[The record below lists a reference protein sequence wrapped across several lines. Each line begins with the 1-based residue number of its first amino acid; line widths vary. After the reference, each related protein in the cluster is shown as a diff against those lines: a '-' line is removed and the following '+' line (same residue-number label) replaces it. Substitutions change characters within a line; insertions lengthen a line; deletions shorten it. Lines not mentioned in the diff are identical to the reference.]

1 MNVVG
6 DPYIVLWVVGTD
18 RYGMRSAP
26 ILEEFVPLRP
36 RLDDFSSRIDH
47 NDAVAKLGSYTRR
60 LLADRAPEAVKVV
73 WQFFRQ
79 LQLAAVCN
87 EDVIRIQTS
96 CYYLSSAARPA
107 ETRSIAST
115 SAVIFAFICFLLLW
129 ISIETGVNGITNV

>member
-36 RLDDFSSRIDH
+36 RLDDFSSRIDD
-47 NDAVAKLGSYTRR
+47 NDAVAKLGSYACR
-60 LLADRAPEAVKVV
+60 LLADRAPEAIKIVG
-73 WQFFRQ
+73 QFFRQ

-87 EDVIRIQTS
+87 EDAIRR
-96 CYYLSSAARPA
+96 LGEDAACRTPDVSGFGHGQRQGPFLGHTVRP
-107 ETRSIAST
+107 
-115 SAVIFAFICFLLLW
+115 
-129 ISIETGVNGITNV
+129 G

>member
-1 MNVVG
+1 MDVVG
-6 DPYIVLWVVGTD
+6 DPYTVLWVVGTD

-36 RLDDFSSRIDH
+36 RLDDFSSRIDN
-47 NDAVAKLGSYTRR
+47 NDAVAKLGGYPRR

-87 EDVIRIQTS
+87 EDAIRRLGEVAACHTS
-96 CYYLSSAARPA
+96 DVSRFSAHQGLRHFF
-107 ETRSIAST
+107 S
-115 SAVIFAFICFLLLW
+115 
-129 ISIETGVNGITNV
+129 